1 MSHFL
6 AVSLRTGELPH
17 LSAGTGTSSGGGGV
31 LLPVL
36 PVSQGP
42 GEAEWGLSWVAVLL
56 RWGGRHEQV
65 SGYETFW
72 VGCPGSFRLAQL
84 LG

>member
-6 AVSLRTGELPH
+6 AVSLRTRELPH

-42 GEAEWGLSWVAVLL
+42 GEPEWGLSWVAVLL
-56 RWGGRHEQV
+56 RWGDVMSRSLGMEL
-65 SGYETFW
+65 SGWDVQEAS
-72 VGCPGSFRLAQL
+72 G
-84 LG
+84 